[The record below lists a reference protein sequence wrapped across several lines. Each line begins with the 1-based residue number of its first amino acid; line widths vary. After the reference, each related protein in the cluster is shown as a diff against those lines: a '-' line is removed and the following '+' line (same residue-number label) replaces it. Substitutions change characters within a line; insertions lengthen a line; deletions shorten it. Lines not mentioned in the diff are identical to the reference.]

1 MIRVAL
7 RALGNYDAR
16 KPSGGVK
23 RSKPRS
29 ADKHDATEEYRLF
42 SLQLSPEQLEFR
54 DTVRDFVQ
62 REVKPVA
69 LHPGRLE
76 PFEKPLL
83 LELLD
88 EGSRMGLRTLSL
100 SEAAGGAGADTLTAC
115 IVLEE
120 LAAGDVDLAMVLGMT
135 SLLGETL
142 FDCTTSAQRS
152 RFLPAFLDDR
162 RHHIA
167 FVVHDYTAVRGWHYH
182 RAYSEE
188 SGVAPRATKQANGD
202 WIIDGVVP
210 FVPNAPITK
219 LFIVQVRTDPHKAG
233 TNGVSTLL
241 VPRDTPGVLIKE
253 ADHAGAAPAAG
264 HEDAIR
270 WHHGSGAA
278 VEFRSCRVPAD
289 HLLGKEGQSRFGDA
303 RYFARATV
311 QLAAINLG
319 VGRAAQEAAIDY
331 ATLRV
336 QGGRPIIQHQA
347 IGAILAGIAI
357 KLEVARSMIWKAAW
371 AADHPQAIANRSV
384 SDLPLH
390 TIARIYTAEAMHEAT
405 LDAAECFGAMGVMR
419 DMPMQKYVHD
429 ALVLLHSADND
440 SATKLQIAEALAG
453 YERRPERSEGA
464 E

>member
-1 MIRVAL
+1 L
-7 RALGNYDAR
+7 FNLHL
-16 KPSGGVK
+16 
-23 RSKPRS
+23 S
-29 ADKHDATEEYRLF
+29 A
-42 SLQLSPEQLEFR
+42 EQLEFR

-83 LELLD
+83 LDLLD
-88 EGSRMGLRTLSL
+88 EASRMGLRTLSL

-120 LAAGDVDLAMVLGMT
+120 LAAGDVDLAVVLGMT

-142 FDCTTSAQRS
+142 FDTCTSPTQRS
-152 RFLPAFLDDR
+152 RFLPAFLEDR

-167 FVVHDYTAVRGWHYH
+167 FAAHDYSAMRAWHYH
-182 RAYSEE
+182 RAYDDEQ
-188 SGVAPRATKQANGD
+188 GVEPRGTKQANGD
-202 WIIDGVVP
+202 WIIEGTMP
-210 FVPNAPITK
+210 FVPNAPVAQ
-219 LFIVQVRTDPHKAG
+219 LFVVQVRTEPEKTG
-233 TNGVSTLL
+233 VNGVSTLL
-241 VPRDTPGVLIKE
+241 VPRDTPGLVIND
-253 ADHAGAAPAAG
+253 AAHRGAANVLDDEQG
-264 HEDAIR
+264 IR
-270 WHHGSGAA
+270 WHHGTGTA
-278 VEFRSCRVPAD
+278 VEFRRCRVPAD
-289 HLLGKEGQSRFGDA
+289 QMLAGEGQSSFPDGRYVA
-303 RYFARATV
+303 RTTT

-319 VGRAAQEAAIDY
+319 VGRAAHEAAIDY
-331 ATLRV
+331 ATMRV

-357 KLEVARSMIWKAAW
+357 KLEVARNMIWKAAW
-371 AADHPQAIANRSV
+371 AADHPEAVSDRSL

-390 TIARIYTAEAMHEAT
+390 TIARTYTAEAMHEAT

-429 ALVLLHSADND
+429 ALVLLHSPDND

-453 YERRPERSEGA
+453 YKRA
-464 E
+464 AAA